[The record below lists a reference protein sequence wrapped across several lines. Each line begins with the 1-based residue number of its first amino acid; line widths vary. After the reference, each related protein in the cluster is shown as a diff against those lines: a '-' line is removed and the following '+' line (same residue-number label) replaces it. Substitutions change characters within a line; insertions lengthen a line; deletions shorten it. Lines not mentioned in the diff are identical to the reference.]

1 MFSKYNWCGMTSCGF
16 TVDFYEIGILLIDD
30 HKELAVIR
38 LLSHHPIIRGR
49 LHNDLPILWAPATS
63 FWLNHEHMLTLK
75 GCNQG
80 QFMYI
85 HNHWSSKVRIASFF
99 FFFLQ
104 RNLQLCHKSLV
115 LWTEQQCTELV
126 QLFTCITF
134 KELIFVNSVGYSNQI
149 VLVGSFVKIW
159 QAFFWFPF
167 KDLTYTCICSV
178 NVRIRSRVSWG
189 QFCVPIVPVQRSCW
203 Y

>member
-16 TVDFYEIGILLIDD
+16 TIDFYEIGILLIDD

-63 FWLNHEHMLTLK
+63 FLLNHEHTLTFK

-80 QFMYI
+80 QFTYI
-85 HNHWSSKVRIASFF
+85 RTSITIDHQRSGLLLFF

-159 QAFFWFPF
+159 QPFFWFPF
-167 KDLTYTCICSV
+167 KDLT
-178 NVRIRSRVSWG
+178 
-189 QFCVPIVPVQRSCW
+189 
-203 Y
+203 

>member
-16 TVDFYEIGILLIDD
+16 TIDFYEIGILLIDD

-75 GCNQG
+75 GCNPG
-80 QFMYI
+80 QFTYI
-85 HNHWSSKVRIASFF
+85 HNHWSSKVRIASS

-159 QAFFWFPF
+159 QAFFLFPF
-167 KDLTYTCICSV
+167 KDLTYICSV

>member
-16 TVDFYEIGILLIDD
+16 TIDFYEIGILLIDD

-63 FWLNHEHMLTLK
+63 FLLNHEHTLTLK

-85 HNHWSSKVRIASFF
+85 HNHWSSKVRIAFF

-159 QAFFWFPF
+159 QPFFWFPF
-167 KDLTYTCICSV
+167 KDLT
-178 NVRIRSRVSWG
+178 
-189 QFCVPIVPVQRSCW
+189 
-203 Y
+203 

>member
-16 TVDFYEIGILLIDD
+16 TIDFYEIGILLIDD

-63 FWLNHEHMLTLK
+63 FLLNHEHTLTLK

-80 QFMYI
+80 QFTYI
-85 HNHWSSKVRIASFF
+85 RNHWSSKVRIASFF

-104 RNLQLCHKSLV
+104 RNLQLCHKSLG

-167 KDLTYTCICSV
+167 KDLT
-178 NVRIRSRVSWG
+178 
-189 QFCVPIVPVQRSCW
+189 
-203 Y
+203 

>member
-1 MFSKYNWCGMTSCGF
+1 MWNDKLWVYHWFLWDWHSFDWWPQRT
-16 TVDFYEIGILLIDD
+16 
-30 HKELAVIR
+30 
-38 LLSHHPIIRGR
+38 RG
-49 LHNDLPILWAPATS
+49 DPTS
-63 FWLNHEHMLTLK
+63 FPPPNYPWTSSQWSPHPL
-75 GCNQG
+75 GSCNQFFIKSWTYVNTERL
-80 QFMYI
+80 QPRSIYVHPYI
-85 HNHWSSKVRIASFF
+85 HNHWSSKVRIAS
-99 FFFLQ
+99 FFLQ

-159 QAFFWFPF
+159 QAFFLFPF
-167 KDLTYTCICSV
+167 KDLTYICSV

-189 QFCVPIVPVQRSCW
+189 QFCVPIVPVQLSCW